1 MQNVE
6 ALDVRRLVTGD
17 ERVRMERDGVG
28 AGIGH
33 LVVDREHVFVVDRD
47 RAGEF
52 EPLAVVVGQCDWRI
66 LRERRLAR
74 GRPQRV
80 GSGERKTFAA
90 DEARLGVI
98 GVRAARGRQEHD
110 LRARRLDRLAIV
122 LEREIVD
129 AAALQRD
136 RAFEARRVDGD
147 ARAFGER
154 LLAGERDSGGARLRR
169 GAFGRASA
177 LRRRLR
183 RPRLDPLLLLCRLLR
198 VGRRRLRQEQDLPG
212 EQDAERQENGEDEV
226 AVVLVHVAFN
236 SRPARLPRR
245 ER

>member
-17 ERVRMERDGVG
+17 QRVRMERDGIG
-28 AGIGH
+28 AGIRH

-47 RAGEF
+47 GAGEF
-52 EPLAVVVGQCDWRI
+52 QPLAVVVSQRDRRI

-80 GSGERKTFAA
+80 RGGERKTFAA
-90 DEARLGVI
+90 DEARLRVI
-98 GVRAARGRQEHD
+98 GVRTSRRRQEHD
-110 LRARRLDRLAIV
+110 LRARRFDRLAIV

-129 AAALQRD
+129 TAAFQRD

-154 LLAGERDSGGARLRR
+154 LVASERDSGGACLRR
-169 GAFGRASA
+169 GPFGRAST
-177 LRRRLR
+177 LRLR
-183 RPRLDPLLLLCRLLR
+183 RSRLDPLLLLCRLLR
-198 VGRRRLRQEQDLPG
+198 VGGRRLRQEQDLPG
-212 EQDAERQENGEDEV
+212 EQDAEGQENGEDEV
-226 AVVLVHVAFN
+226 AVILVHVAFN
-236 SRPARLPRR
+236 SRPAGLPRR